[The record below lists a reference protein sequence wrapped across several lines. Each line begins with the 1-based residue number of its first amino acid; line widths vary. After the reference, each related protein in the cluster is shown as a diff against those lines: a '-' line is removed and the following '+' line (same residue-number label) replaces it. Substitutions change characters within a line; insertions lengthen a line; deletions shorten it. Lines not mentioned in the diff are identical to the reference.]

1 MNHQPMNPNNVVP
14 LSWPR
19 RQRGSSGSSEARRA
33 VGDARV
39 DQGVT
44 LKEQHGEGTV
54 GAKAWRKKHAGSA
67 GSCYMLYA
75 ICCYMLYLICYMGK
89 TCYMVFLISETMSIQ
104 VRHVPCR
111 FHGKLWE
118 AGASGGSL
126 SPTQLCSGP
135 QQKRQQSHGFL
146 RYRNTHLSSGNVGIT
161 GITIIKPPI
170 FLGMVNIPTIYGDD
184 WGMVY
189 CCRTHMNLR

>member
-1 MNHQPMNPNNVVP
+1 MDRRAPVRPEEP
-14 LSWPR
+14 LAM
-19 RQRGSSGSSEARRA
+19 RGSTRGSRSKNSMARERW
-33 VGDARV
+33 GR
-39 DQGVT
+39 
-44 LKEQHGEGTV
+44 KHGE
-54 GAKAWRKKHAGSA
+54 KN
-67 GSCYMLYA
+67 MLDLLDHV
-75 ICCYMLYLICYMGK
+75 ICCMPYVVICCILYVIWEK

-170 FLGMVNIPTIYGDD
+170 FLGMVNIPIIYGDD